1 MGSGYSGSSSTLPGA
16 WSSSWTLSDGAHVWT
31 EQPPNLPKGVRE
43 NKPSQAE
50 ENQNLAF
57 HGIHSPKGRVVPHS
71 VDTNICGDADWDSSL
86 SDEES
91 GLSDDFYSF
100 ISQEVGLDCFM
111 SYRTFTEIVTWN
123 V

>member
-1 MGSGYSGSSSTLPGA
+1 MDSRYSGSSCTLPGA
-16 WSSSWTLSDGAHVWT
+16 WSSSWTLSDGAHIWT

-57 HGIHSPKGRVVPHS
+57 RDIISSKGRVVLHS
-71 VDTNICGDADWDSSL
+71 VDTNICPDADWDSSL

-111 SYRTFTEIVTWN
+111 TYHSFTEILTWT